1 MSYSGFVDDTA
12 QLCCELQ
19 WLPCHGRPDDLGV
32 PRREPVFRKA
42 ECQQPIPVCN
52 QHLHLSDSWHVQLS
66 VASQDMSVINN
77 AATHAYWWSARITGK
92 HHTTPPPS
100 RTGVLASSCFLAARL
115 PGLVSHAPGTRS
127 WRY

>member
-19 WLPCHGRPDDLGV
+19 WLPCHGSPDDLGV

-77 AATHAYWWSARITGK
+77 AATHT
-92 HHTTPPPS
+92 
-100 RTGVLASSCFLAARL
+100 RTGGQHVSLAST
-115 PGLVSHAPGTRS
+115 TRHPHHHEQVC
-127 WRY
+127 